1 MKISSILQTL
11 DLLIM
16 LGLGLLLG
24 IFYGILN
31 VKNTIKENILSRII
45 CDIIFIFVATST
57 YILAIQKINLGS
69 LRLYLFA
76 GYIIGFFIERIS
88 LGKLFAKGYKSV
100 YNKMKI
106 MTKSFINTKLG
117 KIIFK

>member
-1 MKISSILQTL
+1 MKISSILQTQ

-16 LGLGLLLG
+16 MSLGLLLG

-31 VKNTIKENILSRII
+31 IKNTIKENIITRII
-45 CDIIFIFVATST
+45 SDIIFVFIATIT
-57 YILAIQKINLGS
+57 YIFSIQKINMGS
-69 LRLYLFA
+69 LRLYLFI
-76 GYIIGFFIERIS
+76 GYILGFFIERIS

-100 YNKMKI
+100 YNKMKL
-106 MTKSFINTKLG
+106 MKKSFINTKLG